1 MNDMVDKTKS
11 SRVLSL
17 FSISFSLM
25 YYKQVLAV
33 IDLDYLETKDRG
45 SSLGYQNNSLYT
57 ECTHHSVCF
66 DKFKCAISSNV
77 CFL

>member
-1 MNDMVDKTKS
+1 MVDKTKS

-17 FSISFSLM
+17 FSISFSLL

-45 SSLGYQNNSLYT
+45 SSLGYQNNPL
-57 ECTHHSVCF
+57 
-66 DKFKCAISSNV
+66 
-77 CFL
+77 